1 MQNILEKGFDD
12 PIGVPAR
19 NHREVVALR

>member
-12 PIGVPAR
+12 PIGVPVR